1 MNELTISLDGT
12 SSVPLYEQIYKY
24 IKSDIQNGGL
34 PFQRR
39 LPSTRKLAKYLQVSR
54 TTVDLAY
61 EQLVSEGYIEAI
73 PCRGYFVCNLEGL
86 YRLKTKQPQKEIP
99 ARQEQERYLYDFS
112 PYGVDLHS
120 FPQNAWRLSLIHI

>member
-39 LPSTRKLAKYLQVSR
+39 LPSARKLAKYLQVSR

-86 YRLKTKQPQKEIP
+86 YRLKTKQPQGDTGQ
-99 ARQEQERYLYDFS
+99 AGAGAVS
-112 PYGVDLHS
+112 V
-120 FPQNAWRLSLIHI
+120 

>member
-12 SSVPLYEQIYKY
+12 SSVPLYEQIYQY

-54 TTVDLAY
+54 TH
-61 EQLVSEGYIEAI
+61 GG
-73 PCRGYFVCNLEGL
+73 PGL
-86 YRLKTKQPQKEIP
+86 
-99 ARQEQERYLYDFS
+99 
-112 PYGVDLHS
+112 
-120 FPQNAWRLSLIHI
+120 

>member
-61 EQLVSEGYIEAI
+61 EQLVSEGVYSKPFRAGAI
-73 PCRGYFVCNLEGL
+73 LCVIWKDC
-86 YRLKTKQPQKEIP
+86 I
-99 ARQEQERYLYDFS
+99 A
-112 PYGVDLHS
+112 
-120 FPQNAWRLSLIHI
+120 